1 MKGLITLVL
10 FLAPGTMFAQSAL
23 DGTWRIDPHSMQY
36 VGTETFSL
44 QSPLSDGGK

>member
-10 FLAPGTMFAQSAL
+10 FLAPGTMSAQSAF

-36 VGTETFSL
+36 VGTEAFSL
-44 QSPLSDGGK
+44 QNPICDEGK